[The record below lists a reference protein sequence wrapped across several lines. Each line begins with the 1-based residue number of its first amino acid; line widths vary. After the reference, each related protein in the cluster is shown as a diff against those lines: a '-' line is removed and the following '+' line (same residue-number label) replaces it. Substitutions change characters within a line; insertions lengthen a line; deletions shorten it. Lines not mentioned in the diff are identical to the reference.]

1 MRTLILPMMSVS
13 VLPKTRLSQ
22 EVKLQYHPFSS
33 SRDLSHHKML
43 SQGALPVRCLDS
55 EAVLLQS
62 LLIWTTTRR
71 LSSLD
76 REEEEHDVRTMSCIR
91 KKQISS
97 WREWLHKWDQPTSLQ
112 WLLEAFTEVSKC
124 HLQSHAEPLVS

>member
-22 EVKLQYHPFSS
+22 EVKLQYHPCSS
-33 SRDLSHHKML
+33 SRNLSHLTML
-43 SQGALPVRCLDS
+43 SQEALLVRCLDS